1 MVVSKSKGLLRAA
14 EYTRASTEHQ
24 RYSIE
29 AQKIAIA
36 EYAAENGFKLVRSYE
51 DFGKSGLTLKRR
63 AGLQDLLKDVIGRTA
78 DFDAILVLDVS
89 RWGRF
94 QDPDQA
100 AHYEFICREAGIK
113 VHYCK
118 EMFPNDGSLIAS
130 LLKHMKRIMAG
141 EYSQE
146 LSRKVQRAQCQ
157 QAALGFKQGGSAPYG
172 FRRGLIDDKGRPAGL
187 LGPGERKARSP
198 FRVVYLP
205 GPEHELQVLAWMFD
219 QYANKGV
226 NPRAIRDALNQAN
239 ILNVRGAPWTTD
251 RVRATLRHEL
261 VIGNYVFNKTTQQLR
276 TPARNRPPDQW
287 VRTKVLDP
295 VISADTYTRACE
307 RRLRKTGLSLSREE
321 IVERLRHLL
330 AEKGNLTGALVE
342 ACGYLPSVNTVK
354 RTAGDMQEAFVEAG
368 GVARG
373 HKPRIAGM
381 THYPDALLLD
391 RLRAL
396 LAKHG
401 RLSRTIIEGDPD
413 TPGSTV
419 YQRRFGGLRRAY
431 ALAGYDRTLG
441 GLCRD
446 AQRAHWDPILAQRRA
461 AIAGDSASDE
471 SAIWNQREPDNGEE
485 RGR

>member
-1 MVVSKSKGLLRAA
+1 MDQRDSCGPRSTHEPRPSTSATRSRLR
-14 EYTRASTEHQ
+14 
-24 RYSIE
+24 
-29 AQKIAIA
+29 KIA
-36 EYAAENGFKLVRSYE
+36 EYAAENGLKLVRSYE

-78 DFDAILVLDVS
+78 DFDVILVLDVS

-146 LSRKVQRAQCQ
+146 LSRKVQRAQCH
-157 QAALGFKQGGSAPYG
+157 QAAMGFKQGGSAPYG

-187 LGPGERKARSP
+187 LEPGERKARSP

-205 GPEHELQVLAWMFD
+205 GPDRELQVLAWMFE
-219 QYANKGV
+219 QYADKGAK
-226 NPRAIRDALNQAN
+226 PRAIRDALNQAN

-295 VISADTYTRACE
+295 VIPADTYARACE
-307 RRLRKTGLSLSREE
+307 RRRQKTGLSLSRDE
-321 IVERLRHLL
+321 IVERLRQLL

-342 ACGYLPSVNTVK
+342 ACSYLPSVNTVK
-354 RTAGDMQEAFVEAG
+354 RTTAGMQEAFAEAG
-368 GVARG
+368 GVART
-373 HKPRIAGM
+373 HEPRIDGM
-381 THYPDALLLD
+381 THYPSAFLIE
-391 RLRAL
+391 RLSVL

-401 RLSRTIIEGDPD
+401 RLSRAIIEGDRE

-419 YQRRFGGLRRAY
+419 YQRRFGGLRTAY

-461 AIAGDSASDE
+461 ASVGGSGPDE
-471 SAIWNQREPDNGEE
+471 SAIVNRPQPDDEKE
-485 RGR
+485 LGR